1 MAYLYTGY
9 LGTLIYSP
17 DTREIGRAESVEIN
31 AAQLLRWNTTDDTRE
46 PEWRRIPVDCSMGEG
61 GIVLRGN
68 FDRIRQIDSCGPDD
82 PSFWVPLSSALKSPP
97 FPVDTRRFP
106 VLEITYRCRTAYA
119 RPAYCASYTSGQQV
133 EWLPAVRE
141 WTTAAHLL
149 RNRDFPALIDQ
160 ISLRLYT
167 VSRSVEEIEV
177 ASVRFRALTAAER
190 EAIAKAEKRI
200 ASLKPPAPS
209 SQLDN
214 FLPIGVSMGV
224 KQARRMA
231 ELMQA
236 SLRDYWRLAM
246 EDIARSHHNTIWLED
261 AGELSPTEW
270 TEILGLASSFGLR
283 LIPEF
288 NWDFA
293 RFRAEGASLVEKYVV
308 PHAESDS
315 ILAWSLHKEPDGA
328 EFDLLCRARALFE
341 GADPRHP
348 LVFLMREPN
357 AYPLFAPH
365 FAAAGISYFKS
376 GVPWRLGE
384 MVSAHQHLNQGRQFW
399 VQAPAFIYATSTPHW
414 HTCPELRLML
424 NHTFCG
430 GGRGW
435 FSYSYH
441 NVPAWLEG
449 PFKRSLTGPF
459 LTFSDLWS
467 ELGHRI
473 ERFHGLSSLFLHCRP
488 NGGEWVP
495 GVEFV
500 VRRHPNSRVPDETAP
515 VHWAWLQGD
524 DFALLYVV
532 NNDANEVTGV
542 TIKIPATIPFGQEVY
557 DMTDFVRYRLWQPM
571 ARERH
576 IEMFPGQGQ
585 VFMFAPPEVARRER
599 NQVIERMVWN
609 DRRQIGINL
618 GIARR
623 YDVDI
628 TASQDLM
635 KRTGLGD
642 PMDDLRNAADARAH
656 LLNVLGSHKELVTS
670 RSSLIRASAA
680 ICGCDG
686 VLCRLFDQGKM
697 DEAHEHGRQVL
708 PLARE
713 LTELRLKLRR
723 GHAPG
728 ILAPSHELAE
738 RAVKL
743 LDALRAVCP
752 G

>member
-1 MAYLYTGY
+1 
-9 LGTLIYSP
+9 
-17 DTREIGRAESVEIN
+17 
-31 AAQLLRWNTTDDTRE
+31 
-46 PEWRRIPVDCSMGEG
+46 
-61 GIVLRGN
+61 
-68 FDRIRQIDSCGPDD
+68 
-82 PSFWVPLSSALKSPP
+82 
-97 FPVDTRRFP
+97 
-106 VLEITYRCRTAYA
+106 
-119 RPAYCASYTSGQQV
+119 
-133 EWLPAVRE
+133 
-141 WTTAAHLL
+141 
-149 RNRDFPALIDQ
+149 
-160 ISLRLYT
+160 
-167 VSRSVEEIEV
+167 
-177 ASVRFRALTAAER
+177 
-190 EAIAKAEKRI
+190 
-200 ASLKPPAPS
+200 
-209 SQLDN
+209 
-214 FLPIGVSMGV
+214 
-224 KQARRMA
+224 
-231 ELMQA
+231 
-236 SLRDYWRLAM
+236 
-246 EDIARSHHNTIWLED
+246 
-261 AGELSPTEW
+261 
-270 TEILGLASSFGLR
+270 
-283 LIPEF
+283 
-288 NWDFA
+288 
-293 RFRAEGASLVEKYVV
+293 
-308 PHAESDS
+308 
-315 ILAWSLHKEPDGA
+315 
-328 EFDLLCRARALFE
+328 
-341 GADPRHP
+341 
-348 LVFLMREPN
+348 
-357 AYPLFAPH
+357 
-365 FAAAGISYFKS
+365 
-376 GVPWRLGE
+376 
-384 MVSAHQHLNQGRQFW
+384 
-399 VQAPAFIYATSTPHW
+399 
-414 HTCPELRLML
+414 
-424 NHTFCG
+424 
-430 GGRGW
+430 
-435 FSYSYH
+435 
-441 NVPAWLEG
+441 
-449 PFKRSLTGPF
+449 
-459 LTFSDLWS
+459 
-467 ELGHRI
+467 
-473 ERFHGLSSLFLHCRP
+473 
-488 NGGEWVP
+488 
-495 GVEFV
+495 
-500 VRRHPNSRVPDETAP
+500 VPDETAP

-623 YDVDI
+623 YDV
-628 TASQDLM
+628 
-635 KRTGLGD
+635 RTGLGD